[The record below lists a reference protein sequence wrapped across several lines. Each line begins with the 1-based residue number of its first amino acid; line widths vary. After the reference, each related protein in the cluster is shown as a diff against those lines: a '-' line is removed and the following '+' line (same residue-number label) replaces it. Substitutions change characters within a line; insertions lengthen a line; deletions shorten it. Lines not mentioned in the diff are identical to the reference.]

1 MSTLAMLN
9 GITTPVLVTA
19 PGDFPRVVRRRR
31 RAIDRS

>member
-1 MSTLAMLN
+1 MSTLTVLN

-19 PGDFPRVVRRRR
+19 PGDFPRMMRRRR

>member
-1 MSTLAMLN
+1 MSTLTVLN

-19 PGDFPRVVRRRR
+19 TGAFPRVVRRRR